1 MLAINTVLLSFKF
14 YIYEDHSEVKKKST
28 RVFYFCLLGYIIYR
42 PLILSECNA
51 IAAAAL
57 QDFPVVKREETP
69 FVKFTTIFAQSC
81 NVQSFT
87 ELSFL
92 SQKLGWF

>member
-1 MLAINTVLLSFKF
+1 MLAINTALLSFKF
-14 YIYEDHSEVKKKST
+14 YIYKDHSEVKKHKSF
-28 RVFYFCLLGYIIYR
+28 FYFYLLGYIIYR

-51 IAAAAL
+51 VAAAAL
-57 QDFPVVKREETP
+57 QAFPVVKREDTP

-87 ELSFL
+87 ELSFF